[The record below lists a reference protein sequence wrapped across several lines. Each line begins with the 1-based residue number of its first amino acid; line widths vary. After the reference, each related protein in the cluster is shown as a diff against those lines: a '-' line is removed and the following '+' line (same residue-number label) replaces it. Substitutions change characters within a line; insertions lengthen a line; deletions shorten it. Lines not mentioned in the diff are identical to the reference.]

1 MATDWAADVRKYA
14 PGADVAV
21 IGGIVRFCGI
31 ALNSRDSALVAFSD
45 KDELARVR
53 DSFLKKKLGLKQAD
67 DALDAAISE
76 VGKRLK
82 GVRNRNRVTVYYLL
96 AESLGK
102 LSAFEPKA
110 KAAEKTKATP
120 KAKPATKVVA
130 EKPATKPAKAAKA
143 TARATT
149 AAPAKAAALR
159 ASDKTKAPVKAKVE
173 LKPTA
178 EPVAAPVAPVA
189 VMEAHEPVP
198 AIAVAPQPL
207 ATAASTQSAAAN
219 GINLWWFVL
228 AITVA
233 VLIWF
238 LFLR

>member
-1 MATDWAADVRKYA
+1 MATDWAADVRKYV
-14 PGADVAV
+14 PEADDAI

-67 DALDAAISE
+67 EALDAAISE

-102 LSAFEPKA
+102 LSAFEPKV
-110 KAAEKTKATP
+110 KTAEKKTEEKS
-120 KAKPATKVVA
+120 PA
-130 EKPATKPAKAAKA
+130 KPAKAAKA
-143 TARATT
+143 PAKGAKAPSKTATPAKGTQAKP
-149 AAPAKAAALR
+149 AALKPAGKTKAAAK
-159 ASDKTKAPVKAKVE
+159 AKAPVTLKLGVE
-173 LKPTA
+173 A
-178 EPVAAPVAPVA
+178 QVAPLA
-189 VMEAHEPVP
+189 AMETTEPAP
-198 AIAVAPQPL
+198 APIAPQPL
-207 ATAASTQSAAAN
+207 AVAGSATSAPPAQAN
-219 GINLWWFVL
+219 GAGLWWFVL

-233 VLIWF
+233 ILIWY
-238 LFLR
+238 LFLW